1 MNFLVYCTVQYREV
15 RLEIQNKLNER
26 VSLFFLLRSNYNVQQ
41 VVLLMIELLQDFR
54 DSQPTIISLSQVFFL
69 FIFSSKISGCRST
82 GTITCMYLQ
91 LLIGYIQFH
100 HRQCI
105 K

>member
-26 VSLFFLLRSNYNVQQ
+26 VSLFFLLRSNYNVQY

-54 DSQPTIISLSQVFFL
+54 DSQPTIILLS
-69 FIFSSKISGCRST
+69 
-82 GTITCMYLQ
+82 
-91 LLIGYIQFH
+91 
-100 HRQCI
+100 
-105 K
+105 

>member
-1 MNFLVYCTVQYREV
+1 MTFLVYCTVQYREV

-54 DSQPTIISLSQVFFL
+54 DSQPTIILLS
-69 FIFSSKISGCRST
+69 
-82 GTITCMYLQ
+82 
-91 LLIGYIQFH
+91 
-100 HRQCI
+100 
-105 K
+105 

>member
-54 DSQPTIISLSQVFFL
+54 DSQPKIILLS
-69 FIFSSKISGCRST
+69 
-82 GTITCMYLQ
+82 
-91 LLIGYIQFH
+91 
-100 HRQCI
+100 
-105 K
+105 